1 MNFVTRKGD
10 TLNLE
15 NDKKFLVADTISY
28 ENEAYLLLVTAP
40 EEFLKNLEVD
50 ESFCFAKEIVDK
62 ENLEL
67 SIELVTDKKLIEN
80 LTSLVNAKK
89 L

>member
-1 MNFVTRKGD
+1 MNFVARKGD

-15 NDKKFLVADTISY
+15 NDKKFLVVDTISY

-40 EEFLKNLEVD
+40 EEFLKDLEVD
-50 ESFCFAKEIVDK
+50 ESFYFAKEIVDK

-80 LTSLVNAKK
+80 LNSLAGTKK